1 MENTIA
7 KAPIPLSP
15 PPTGH
20 SARSA
25 VVKDD
30 HRKDEAHHGN
40 GQTKWSQ
47 LNFDAGIRNTKGQS
61 QHALKKDGGQ
71 LRTEQQHKK
80 TITVGVKNRANRC
93 PKPLKPIIIVSTAEI
108 TMPTD
113 RLVAISLSGVPRDAS
128 ASGNRQNGSP
138 P

>member
-61 QHALKKDGGQ
+61 QHALKKMVVSCAPSSSI
-71 LRTEQQHKK
+71 K
-80 TITVGVKNRANRC
+80 TITVGVKTGLIDA
-93 PKPLKPIIIVSTAEI
+93 
-108 TMPTD
+108 
-113 RLVAISLSGVPRDAS
+113 LSR
-128 ASGNRQNGSP
+128 
-138 P
+138 